1 MLYWTLPINGNAV
14 YTCGKKL
21 CQCASIPDN
30 AVLTQI
36 RKENV
41 GLRVTQMC
49 WFRVLLFPLHVG
61 AHCSKEESHNPC
73 NSTSQDVTDVL
84 CQMLAHSKIL
94 AFWNLLIKVALLWGI
109 NPTQKCVDA
118 HKHQTYSYLFLITCV
133 FKHAKLSVLLFP
145 FKCIYLKIWLSIRKR
160 K

>member
-1 MLYWTLPINGNAV
+1 MFYWTLPINGNAL

-21 CQCASIPDN
+21 WQHASIPDN
-30 AVLTQI
+30 VLLTQP

-41 GLRVTQMC
+41 RLRVTQMW

-61 AHCSKEESHNPC
+61 THCSKEEFHNTC
-73 NSTSQDVTDVL
+73 NCISQDVTDVL
-84 CQMLAHSKIL
+84 CQMMGHGKIL
-94 AFWNLLIKVALLWGI
+94 DFCALFVAFLWEI
-109 NPTQKCVDA
+109 NPTQKCEDA
-118 HKHQTYSYLFLITCV
+118 HEHQTYSYLLLIMYV

-145 FKCIYLKIWLSIRKR
+145 FKCIYLKIWLSIRKG